1 MKEAKGYPWYGLALS
16 FANVATAR
24 EYLRSCK
31 DMSLVIRVNN
41 KHDLDLLTK
50 AKFKMHG
57 MARVKV
63 VDGIKKPKIYHFDY
77 KKNMNGEKYEK

>member
-1 MKEAKGYPWYGLALS
+1 MGEAKGYPWYGMAWG
-16 FANVATAR
+16 FTDVEAAR
-24 EYLRSCK
+24 EHLRKFK
-31 DMSLVIRVNN
+31 DMSLEIKVNN
-41 KHDLDLLTK
+41 KHDFDLLTK

>member
-41 KHDLDLLTK
+41 KHAFDLLTK

-77 KKNMNGEKYEK
+77 EKNMNGEKYEK